1 MFYGLKSKATDAA
14 QFTGAVRLLT
24 GAALLLSMVAVPA
37 PAAER
42 ATPNQML
49 NMGRNLTPLVVRVH
63 SRTAEGRMNVG
74 SGVAVGNN
82 LVATNCHVT
91 RRANTIQV
99 IANGFEGPM
108 PYRAVAQASSTGK
121 DVCVLRLEQRLALP
135 PVRMSQGTVKIDD
148 PVIAIGFTGGT
159 QIRLHVGAVKKL
171 HALEGSQILETS
183 TAFDQG
189 ASGGALFS
197 SDGELLGLITFRS
210 QFNDLR
216 YFSTPA
222 QWIVELIESAPFEP
236 IAPLAGRAFWEETGA
251 RLPDFLRGQLS
262 PKEDR
267 TDETI
272 RLPQF
277 ERDREAAR

>member
-1 MFYGLKSKATDAA
+1 MVDGLKSKVVGAA
-14 QFTGAVRLLT
+14 QLIGSVRAL
-24 GAALLLSMVAVPA
+24 ASVVLLLSMLATPTA
-37 PAAER
+37 AAER
-42 ATPNQML
+42 VTTNQML
-49 NMGRNLTPLVVRVH
+49 NMGRNLTPLVVRVL
-63 SRTAEGRMNVG
+63 SRSAEGRMNVG
-74 SGVAVGNN
+74 SGVAVASN
-82 LVATNCHVT
+82 LVVTNCHVT
-91 RRANTIQV
+91 RRANSIQV

-108 PYRAVAQASSTGK
+108 PYRAVAQASATSK

-135 PVRMSQGTVKIDD
+135 PVRMGQGVNVGD

-159 QIRLHVGAVKKL
+159 QIRLHAGEVKKL
-171 HALEGSQILETS
+171 HALEGSHVLETS

-189 ASGGALFS
+189 ASGGGLFS
-197 SDGELLGLITFRS
+197 KDGELVGLITFRS

-222 QWIVELIESAPFEP
+222 QWIAELIESAPFEP

-251 RLPDFLRGQLS
+251 RLPNFLRGQLS

-267 TDETI
+267 SDETI

-277 ERDREAAR
+277 ERDR